1 MAIVDSPDNFQ
12 IGRVVS
18 RTFSVLSHNAVVILV
33 ISALLMLPMLLLSF
47 YMARIPAMAN
57 AAAGK
62 LAVTNIAKVYEN
74 GALSFLLLTI
84 CTYVLQAAVI
94 QGTLSY
100 LNGEPARLGDSLS
113 AGFRSFLP
121 IVVIAFLS
129 LLGMMAG
136 MILLVIPGVILALA
150 WSVVIPVRVVENTGI
165 SESFGRSRALTK
177 DHRWKIFALFL
188 LYFVVA
194 AVIGLATR
202 PLLGISM
209 LKPEVAGLIGMPL
222 LVATWVERV
231 IFSSVTAVG
240 IASIYYELRLV
251 KEGVGAS
258 QLASAF
264 D

>member
-1 MAIVDSPDNFQ
+1 MAIVDSPDSFQ

-18 RTFSVLSHNAVVILV
+18 RTFSVLSHNAAVILI
-33 ISALLMLPMLLLSF
+33 ISALLMLPMLLVSF
-47 YMARIPAMAN
+47 YTTRTPAVI
-57 AAAGK
+57 AAAGRSGANLLK
-62 LAVTNIAKVYEN
+62 FYETGAV
-74 GALSFLLLTI
+74 SFLVLTI

-94 QGTLSY
+94 RGTLTY
-100 LNGEPARLGDSLS
+100 LNGEPVRLGDCLS

-129 LLGMMAG
+129 LLGMTAG
-136 MILLVIPGVILALA
+136 MILLVIPGIILALA

-177 DHRWKIFALFL
+177 DHRWKILALFL
-188 LYFVVA
+188 LYFLA
-194 AVIGLATR
+194 AVVIELVTA
-202 PLLGISM
+202 PFLGISILRPSLASAM
-209 LKPEVAGLIGMPL
+209 ASPAVVVSWI
-222 LVATWVERV
+222 ERV
-231 IFSSVTAVG
+231 VFSALTAVG

-258 QLASAF
+258 QLAAAF

>member
-18 RTFSVLSHNAVVILV
+18 RTFSVLSHNAAVILM

-47 YMARIPAMAN
+47 YVAKIPAMTN

-62 LAVTNIAKVYEN
+62 IAVANLAQIYET
-74 GALSFLLLTI
+74 GALSFLVLTI
-84 CTYVLQAAVI
+84 CTYILQASVI
-94 QGTLSY
+94 QGTLTY
-100 LNGEPARLGDSLS
+100 LNGEPVRLGDSLS

-121 IVVIAFLS
+121 IVVIALLS
-129 LLGMMAG
+129 LLGMTAG
-136 MILLVIPGVILALA
+136 MILLIIPGIILALA

-177 DHRWKIFALFL
+177 DHRWKILALFL
-188 LYFVVA
+188 LYFLA
-194 AVIGLATR
+194 AVAIELAIAPFLGMSILR
-202 PLLGISM
+202 PAARAATL
-209 LKPEVAGLIGMPL
+209 PV
-222 LVATWVERV
+222 LVVTWIERV
-231 IFSSVTAVG
+231 VFSALTAVG

-251 KEGVGAS
+251 KEGAGAS
-258 QLASAF
+258 QLAAAF